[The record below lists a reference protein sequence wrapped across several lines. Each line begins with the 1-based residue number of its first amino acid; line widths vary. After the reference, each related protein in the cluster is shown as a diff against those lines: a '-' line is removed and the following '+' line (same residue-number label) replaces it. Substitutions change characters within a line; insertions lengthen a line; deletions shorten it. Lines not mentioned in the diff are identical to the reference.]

1 MSHKLQKY
9 SLFLAL
15 ICAFTFAG
23 LMPFAPPQVLVQAL
37 AQTLPQERTPL
48 LMEGKKTLFQRIIVH
63 PGAKSYA
70 QPVAINNEG
79 KGEGKAVKP
88 FSVFYVYGSKNAPDG
103 SAWLEVSPSTSG
115 QNLVWIPQNLTAS
128 WKQSLTLLFTERM
141 GRQPVL
147 FFNSAKN
154 LETVCENPNVSTEVQ
169 NLGKQFQTYAKGG
182 QKPAEFPVVAMEPPD
197 EQGAVARSRF
207 YIMPIFDWSD
217 PFEGLKLLQVASI
230 DPGGSAGS
238 SSGAERAGSGSGDE
252 VANDDALKTG
262 IAFVID
268 TTISMRPYIEQ
279 SLSVAR
285 SIYDAVEKAQVNDK
299 VGLAVVAF
307 RSSVEA
313 TPGLDYNTKIISQFK
328 QINQR
333 KELEQALSEVK
344 EATVSSH
351 AYNEDSYAGVAT
363 AIEKLDWSKYHSRV
377 IMLITDAGPLESGD
391 AYAATNMG
399 TEEIADLARAK
410 GIKLV
415 AVHVKS
421 PGGAKNHNYADSE
434 YNKLTR
440 MPNSGESSYIGINAK
455 TPEAGAKAFGSFA
468 KSMSGVFVDLVKRTA
483 EGGNMNKPTDKPKNT
498 PEDKGRWIAE
508 NLGYSMQLEY
518 IGEQKGVRAPQV
530 VTSWIADMD
539 LARMSQ
545 NRSTPA
551 VEVAVLLSKAQLS
564 ALQQQL
570 KVIVDNAERTK
581 RTDSKDFFQS
591 ILSASAQ
598 MARDPNMFTLKPNQN
613 LQQMGVLGEFLDD
626 LPYKSQVL
634 SMTEEDWYNMPVG
647 QQTAFINRLKSRIAR
662 YDEYEKDR
670 DNWESFGAKNSDDWL
685 YRVPLNMLP

>member
-1 MSHKLQKY
+1 MRHHLQKY

-15 ICAFTFAG
+15 ICAISFSG
-23 LMPFAPPQVLVQAL
+23 LMLLAPCQAL
-37 AQTLPQERTPL
+37 AQERAPL
-48 LMEGKKTLFQRIIVH
+48 LLEGKKTLFQRIIVH
-63 PGAKSYA
+63 PGAKTHA
-70 QPVAINNEG
+70 QPGE
-79 KGEGKAVKP
+79 GEGKAIKP
-88 FSVFYVYGSKNAPDG
+88 FSVLYVYGSKNAADG

-115 QNLVWIPQNLTAS
+115 QNLVWIAKNLTAS

-147 FFNSAKN
+147 FFDTAKN
-154 LETVCENPNVSTEVQ
+154 LESVCENPNVSSAVQ
-169 NLGKQFQTYAKGG
+169 NLSKQFQTYAKDG
-182 QKPAEFPVVAMEPPD
+182 QKPANFPVVAMEPPD

-230 DPGGSAGS
+230 DPGGSAPS
-238 SSGAERAGSGSGDE
+238 SSGANAGGNGDE

-285 SIYDAVEKAQVNDK
+285 SIYDAVEKAHVNDK

-307 RSSVEA
+307 RSSVNA
-313 TPGLDYNTKIISQFK
+313 TPGLEYNTKIISEFK

-344 EATVSSH
+344 EASVSSH
-351 AYNEDSYAGVAT
+351 AYNEDSYAGVA
-363 AIEKLDWSKYHSRV
+363 AAVEKLDWSKYHSRV

-391 AYAATNMG
+391 QYSASNMG
-399 TEEIADLARAK
+399 SEEIADLARAK
-410 GIKLV
+410 GIKIV
-415 AVHVKS
+415 AVHVKA

-440 MPNSGESSYIGINAK
+440 MPDSGESSYIGINAR

-468 KSMSGVFVDLVKRTA
+468 SSMSDVFVDLVKRTA
-483 EGGNMNKPTDKPKNT
+483 EGSNMNKPSGKPKDT

-518 IGEQKGVRAPQV
+518 LGEQKGVRAPQV

-570 KVIVDNAERTK
+570 KVVVDNAERTK

-598 MARDPNMFTLKPNQN
+598 MARDPNMFTLKPGQN
-613 LQQMGVLGEFLDD
+613 LQQLGILGEFLDD

-634 SMTEEDWYNMPVG
+634 GMTEEDWYNMPVG

-670 DNWESFGAKNSDDWL
+670 DNWESFGATNSDDWL

>member
-1 MSHKLQKY
+1 MSRPLQKY

-15 ICAFTFAG
+15 FCALAFSG
-23 LMPFAPPQVLVQAL
+23 LMVLAPLSAV
-37 AQTLPQERTPL
+37 AQQRTPL

-70 QPVAINNEG
+70 QPPSAGQAEDA
-79 KGEGKAVKP
+79 GKAVKP
-88 FSVFYVYGSKNAPDG
+88 FSVFYVYGTKNAPDG

-115 QNLVWIPQNLTAS
+115 QNLVWIPQSLTAS

-147 FFNSAKN
+147 FFDNAKN
-154 LETVCENPNVSTEVQ
+154 LETVCENPNVSTAVQ
-169 NLGKQFQTYAKGG
+169 DLSKQFQTYAKGG
-182 QKPAEFPVVAMEPPD
+182 QKPANFPVLAMEPPD

-230 DPGGSAGS
+230 DPGGSIGASDAGGAGS
-238 SSGAERAGSGSGDE
+238 AAGSGDE
-252 VANDDALKTG
+252 VANDDSLKTG

-268 TTISMRPYIEQ
+268 TSISMRPYIEQ

-285 SIYDAVEKAQVNDK
+285 SIYDAVEKAKVNDK

-307 RSSVEA
+307 RSSVQA
-313 TPGLDYNTKIISQFK
+313 TPGLEYNTKIISEFK

-333 KELEQALSEVK
+333 KELEQALANVQ

-351 AYNEDSYAGVAT
+351 AYNEDSYAGIAAAV
-363 AIEKLDWSKYHSRV
+363 EKLDWGKYQSRV

-391 AYAATNMG
+391 EYASNSMG
-399 TEEIADLARAK
+399 SEEIADLARAK
-410 GIKLV
+410 GIKIV

-421 PGGAKNHNYADSE
+421 PGGAKNHNYADGE

-455 TPEAGAKAFGSFA
+455 TPKEGAKAFDAFA
-468 KSMSGVFVDLVKRTA
+468 RSMSGVFVDLVKRTA
-483 EGGNMNKPTDKPKNT
+483 EGGNMAKPSAKPKNT

-570 KVIVDNAERTK
+570 KLVVDNAERTK

-598 MARDPNMFTLKPNQN
+598 MARDPNMFTLKPGQN
-613 LQQMGVLGEFLDD
+613 LQQLGVLGEFLDD

-670 DNWESFGAKNSDDWL
+670 DNWESFGASNSDDWL

>member
-1 MSHKLQKY
+1 MHKYLKIY
-9 SLFLAL
+9 SLSLAL
-15 ICAFTFAG
+15 ICSLAFTG
-23 LMPFAPPQVLVQAL
+23 LVLLAPPDAL
-37 AQTLPQERTPL
+37 AQERTPL

-70 QPVAINNEG
+70 QPGPDSAEQ
-79 KGEGKAVKP
+79 GKAVKP
-88 FSVFYVYGSKNAPDG
+88 FSVLYVYGRKDVASAADG
-103 SAWLEVSPSTSG
+103 QTGQTWLEVSPSTSG
-115 QNLVWIPQNLTAS
+115 QNLVWIPENLTAN
-128 WKQSLTLLFTERM
+128 WKQSLTLLFTDRM

-147 FFNSAKN
+147 FFDTAKN
-154 LETVCENPNVSTEVQ
+154 LETVCEKPSVATEVT
-169 NLGKQFQTYAKGG
+169 NLAKQFQEYAKGG
-182 QKPAEFPVVAMEPPD
+182 QKPATFPVLAMEPPD

-230 DPGGSAGS
+230 DPGAGDNS
-238 SSGAERAGSGSGDE
+238 QAGSGNE
-252 VANDDALKTG
+252 VANDDSLKTG

-268 TTISMRPYIEQ
+268 TTVSMRPYIDQ

-285 SIYDAVEKAQVNDK
+285 SIYDAVEKAKVNNK

-307 RSSVEA
+307 RSSTDA
-313 TPGLDYNTKIISQFK
+313 TPGIEYNTKIISEFK

-344 EATVSSH
+344 EASISTH
-351 AYNEDSYAGVAT
+351 AYNEDSYAGIAA
-363 AIEKLDWSKYHSRV
+363 AIEKLDWSKYQSRV

-391 AYAATNMG
+391 PYASSSMG
-399 TEEIADLARAK
+399 SEEIADLARAK
-410 GIKLV
+410 GIKIV
-415 AVHVKS
+415 AVHVKTPS
-421 PGGAKNHNYADSE
+421 GAKNHNYADSE

-440 MPNSGESSYIGINAK
+440 MPDSGESSYIGINAQS
-455 TPEAGAKAFGSFA
+455 PDAGAKAFGSFA
-468 KSMSGVFVDLVKRTA
+468 SSMSSVFVDLVKRTA
-483 EGGNMNKPTDKPKNT
+483 EGGNMNKPSAKPKDT

-518 IGEQKGVRAPQV
+518 IGEKKGVRAPQV

-570 KVIVDNAERTK
+570 KIIVDNAERTK

-598 MARDPNMFTLKPNQN
+598 MARDPNMFTLKPGQN
-613 LQQMGVLGEFLDD
+613 LQQLGILGEFLDD

-634 SMTEEDWYNMPVG
+634 GMTEEDWYNMPVG

-670 DNWESFGAKNSDDWL
+670 DNWESFGAANSDDWL